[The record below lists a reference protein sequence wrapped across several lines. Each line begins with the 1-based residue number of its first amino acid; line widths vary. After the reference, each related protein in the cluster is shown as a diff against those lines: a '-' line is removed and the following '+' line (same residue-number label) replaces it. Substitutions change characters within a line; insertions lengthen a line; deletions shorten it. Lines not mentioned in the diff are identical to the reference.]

1 MGNLNGKQIFSI
13 VGAILSVLMISTTQL
28 TDLFGTGVAKS
39 IVSVAGLGNLMIQSV
54 MAVLTSQ
61 GNTVLDVKNMPGVE
75 GIAVNGYANK
85 TLATLAMDPTQN
97 KIVPTLAAEA
107 KVAATANAA

>member
-28 TDLFGTGVAKS
+28 TDLFGTGAAKS

-61 GNTVLDVKNMPGVE
+61 GNTVLDVKSMPGVE
-75 GIAVNGYANK
+75 GIAVNEKANK
-85 TLATLAMDPTQN
+85 TLATLAMDPTQD
-97 KIVPTLAAEA
+97 KIAPTREAAA
-107 KVAATANAA
+107 QVAATANAA